1 MSNNALNI
9 RIVADTQEDIFVD
22 FNINKDC
29 SFKDI
34 HDFLITKFN
43 LDELEM
49 SSFYYSNDQWDKGEE
64 ITLMNMNFENEN
76 TIKFMEATLLK
87 AVFEEGNFKF
97 LYVNDFLNMNIF
109 YFEILKESNINNNNK
124 VAVLHELGNY
134 TPNVGN
140 VNNEVS
146 NDVNTSKTN
155 EIEDILNEYN
165 EDDLNKFEELDED
178 LY

>member
-49 SSFYYSNDQWDKGEE
+49 SSFYYSNNQWDKGEE
-64 ITLMNMNFENEN
+64 ITLMNMNIGDDQ
-76 TIKFMEATLLK
+76 TVKFMESITINE
-87 AVFEEGNFKF
+87 VFKEKKFKF

-109 YFEILKESNINNNNK
+109 YVEILKESDLEDNETLKLLHKLGEYEPKKSEDIFIMEDENK
-124 VAVLHELGNY
+124 L
-134 TPNVGN
+134 
-140 VNNEVS
+140 S
-146 NDVNTSKTN
+146 
-155 EIEDILNEYN
+155 EIEDILNEPE
-165 EDDLNKFEELDED
+165 EDEFGGFEELDQD

>member
-22 FNINKDC
+22 FNINNDC

-34 HDFLITKFN
+34 HDFLINKFN

-64 ITLMNMNFENEN
+64 ITLVNMNFEDEN
-76 TIKFMEATLLK
+76 TFKFMEATLLK
-87 AVFEEGNFKF
+87 DVFKEENFKF

-109 YFEILKESNINNNNK
+109 YVEILKESNVNKNEK

-134 TPNVGN
+134 TPNVGSEN
-140 VNNEVS
+140 DEVS
-146 NDVNTSKTN
+146 NDVNASKTN